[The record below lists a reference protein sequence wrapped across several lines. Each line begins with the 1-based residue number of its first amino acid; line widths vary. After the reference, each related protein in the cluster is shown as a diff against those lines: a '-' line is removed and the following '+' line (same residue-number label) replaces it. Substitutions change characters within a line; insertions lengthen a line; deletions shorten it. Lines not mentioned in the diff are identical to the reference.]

1 MVSTP
6 PQQKAS
12 VARPV
17 GSPAA
22 PLAAVPVRSAT
33 VSLDD
38 CRGHDSEF
46 AELAREAAELNNVEP
61 RALIVRTLLHLPRV
75 ARRDGQLR
83 WQQIKTELAR
93 CAIELRTDQAK
104 VADLV
109 PHATFKLQELLF
121 VEYDERLAEQ
131 IFGHLHYLRSA
142 RPGSLNYALVDPRY
156 GQPVSLCSVSP
167 LEWKRVGGQITRQ
180 FDVPMSAI
188 WDISRVYSFAVAPPN
203 AISYLL
209 SKVRTAIRHAA
220 PQVELLSTAVD
231 PNLGFTGSS
240 YLAANW
246 HRWMTIKPRPYLYFD
261 RGYMSPRQLR
271 AAFQTTNV
279 AELRATFDTRFEQ
292 SQATLLDSMIFCCRT
307 RGETENVPEGL
318 QRRLHR

>member
-1 MVSTP
+1 MV
-6 PQQKAS
+6 
-12 VARPV
+12 
-17 GSPAA
+17 
-22 PLAAVPVRSAT
+22 PLAPAYKATPVKPPPKPST

-38 CRGHDSEF
+38 CRAHSSEF
-46 AELAREAAELNNVEP
+46 AEVARAAAERNQVEP

-75 ARRDGQLR
+75 AKRDGQLR
-83 WQQIKTELAR
+83 WRQIKNELAR

-121 VEYDERLAEQ
+121 VRYDERLAEQ

-167 LEWKRVGGQITRQ
+167 LEWKRVGSQITRQ
-180 FDVPMSAI
+180 FGVPMNAA
-188 WDISRVYSFAVAPPN
+188 WDISRVYSLVVAPPN

-209 SKVRTAIRHAA
+209 SRVRTEIRHAM
-220 PQVELLSTAVD
+220 PQIELLSTAVD

-246 HRWMTIKPRPYLYFD
+246 QRWMTIRPRPYLYFD

-271 AAFQTTNV
+271 ASFQTTNV

-307 RGETENVPEGL
+307 KGETENVPEGL
-318 QRRLHR
+318 QRRLRR

>member
-1 MVSTP
+1 V
-6 PQQKAS
+6 PQ
-12 VARPV
+12 
-17 GSPAA
+17 
-22 PLAAVPVRSAT
+22 AT
-33 VSLDD
+33 LLLDD
-38 CRGHDSEF
+38 CRAHDSEF
-46 AELAREAAELNNVEP
+46 AERARKAAERNQVEP
-61 RALIVRTLLHLPRV
+61 RALIVRTLLHVPRV
-75 ARRDGQLR
+75 AKRDGRLR
-83 WQQIKTELAR
+83 WGQIETELAR
-93 CAIELRTDQAK
+93 CAAELRADQAK
-104 VADLV
+104 LADLV
-109 PHATFKLQELLF
+109 PQATFKLQELRF
-121 VEYDERLAEQ
+121 VNYDGRLAER
-131 IFGHLHYLRSA
+131 IFTHLHYLRSA
-142 RPGSLNYALVDPRY
+142 RPGSLNYALVDPVY

-180 FDVPMSAI
+180 FGVRMDAVR
-188 WDISRVYSFAVAPPN
+188 DISRVYSFAVAPPN

-209 SKVRTAIRHAA
+209 SRVRTEIRQTM
-220 PQVELLSTAVD
+220 PQIELLSTAVD

-271 AAFQTTNV
+271 ANFQTTNV

-292 SQATLLDSMIFCCRT
+292 SQAPLLDSMIFCCRT